1 MPYEVQS
8 KQAVREQGA
17 RACKEGK
24 PKTSCPYEEGT
35 PAQKEWLLGYLAE
48 QGVET
53 EAPAM
58 A

>member
-8 KQAVREQGA
+8 KQAVREQGV
-17 RACKEGK
+17 RAGKEGK
-24 PKTSCPYEEGT
+24 PITSCPYEEGSE
-35 PAQKEWLLGYLAE
+35 ARKLWMSGHSSGQC
-48 QGVET
+48 VET

>member
-8 KQAVREQGA
+8 KRVVREQGA
-17 RACKEGK
+17 QACKEGK
-24 PKTSCPYEEGT
+24 PITSCPYEEGSE
-35 PAQKEWLLGYLAE
+35 ARKLWMSGYSPR
-48 QGVET
+48 QCVET

>member
-1 MPYEVQS
+1 MQVQS

-17 RACKEGK
+17 LACTEGK
-24 PKTSCPYEEGT
+24 PITSCPYEEGSEARSLWMFGHS
-35 PAQKEWLLGYLAE
+35 PGQC
-48 QGVET
+48 VET

>member
-1 MPYEVQS
+1 MQVQS

-17 RACKEGK
+17 QACKEGK
-24 PKTSCPYEEGT
+24 PITSCPYEEGSE
-35 PAQKEWLLGYLAE
+35 ARKLWMSGYSPR
-48 QGVET
+48 QCVET